1 MSWQQK
7 GMGRRVV
14 EVNGEGERARA
25 SCRREE
31 GPLRRRERGEANRE
45 GVPSREVG
53 ETTE

>member
-31 GPLRRRERGEANRE
+31 GPLRRRESGETNWE
-45 GVPSREVG
+45 GAPSQEVG